1 MKILYVITQG
11 ENGGAQKNV
20 LDTAIF
26 NNKTNEVHVAVGRT
40 SHEKNRWLLQEL
52 EQNSLKKNQLH
63 TFQNLVRSISPF
75 TEVKGFFEIYNYI
88 KQNKFDIVHLHSTK
102 AGMLGSVAGKIAGAL
117 VVYTVHG
124 FVFQEPMN
132 IFKKMFYIAAE
143 FTASFFIDHHIC
155 VSQKDAEIGRKFWI
169 LRNPKKYT
177 IIYNGIDVSQNNLLS
192 RDSAR
197 KILSE
202 KVGYDLENVIVFG
215 SIANL
220 YATKGLTY
228 FVEATKILKE
238 RGSDKFVCAIFGE
251 GELRNNLEKQ
261 IREAGLEQE
270 FRLLGYTKN
279 AAQYLSGL
287 DVFVMSSVK
296 EGLPY
301 ALVEA
306 SRAELPII
314 ATSVGGIPEMS
325 KQFKINIVEAKNP
338 ESIAEEMQKMLGE
351 NYRLANKSAF
361 NEIFSLQNMLDQ
373 TARVYKTILE

>member
-20 LDTAIF
+20 LDTAVF
-26 NNKTNEVHVAVGRT
+26 NNKTSEVYVTIGRT
-40 SHEKNRWLLQEL
+40 HSEKDSWLLQEL
-52 EQNSLKKNQLH
+52 EQNSLKKDRLH
-63 TFQNLVRSISPF
+63 TFQNLVRNISPL

-88 KQNKFDIVHLHSTK
+88 KQNKFKIVHLHSTK
-102 AGMLGSVAGKIAGAL
+102 AGMLGSLAGKLAGAR

-143 FTASFFIDHHIC
+143 FTASLFIDYHIC
-155 VSQKDAEIGRKFWI
+155 VSQKDVELGKQFFI
-169 LRNPKKYT
+169 LRDSSKYSV
-177 IIYNGIDVSQNNLLS
+177 IYNGIDVSQNNLLS

-228 FVEATKILKE
+228 FIEAAKILKE
-238 RGSDKFVCAIFGE
+238 KSVDKFVCVVFGD
-251 GELRNNLEKQ
+251 GELRSELEKQ
-261 IREAGLEQE
+261 IKEVGLEKE
-270 FRLLGYTKN
+270 FKLLGYTKN

-325 KQFKINIVEAKNP
+325 KQFKINMVEAKNP

-361 NEIFSLQNMLDQ
+361 NTIFSLQNMIDQ